1 MINVWVLEDNA
12 DFAKE
17 FAEYLSGYQID
28 VVPFARVDEFHAAF
42 TNQPLPDL
50 LVIDQFIETSDMI
63 PQIPAIRAKFAGGIV
78 VLTGNNQVFDRVTA
92 LEVGCDDF
100 VLKTVDPREILARIR
115 AVARRSHPVPELEEA
130 ASVAKG
136 AWQIDPRV
144 LDVVGPDGH
153 RLNLT
158 TMQFR
163 AIQYLDE
170 HRGEV
175 VNRKDLYAQLLGR
188 DANPNSR
195 TIDVMISVLR
205 KKLSGMNNSNCQIRS
220 MRGSGYI
227 FSGIAG

>member
-1 MINVWVLEDNA
+1 MINVWVLEDNQ

-28 VVPFARVDEFHAAF
+28 VVPFARVEEF
-42 TNQPLPDL
+42 NQALATLPLPDVI
-50 LVIDQFIETSDMI
+50 VIDQFIDVSDMI
-63 PQIPAIRAKFAGGIV
+63 PQIPNIRAKFTGGIM

-100 VLKTVDPREILARIR
+100 VLKTVDPREILARVR
-115 AVARRSHPVPELEEA
+115 AIARRSHAVAEAEEA
-130 ASVAKG
+130 VVPHKG

-144 LDVVGPDGH
+144 LDVVGPDGS

-205 KKLSGMNNSNCQIRS
+205 KKLRGMNNGNCQIRS